1 MPSDAPNRRHVPVD
15 ATQRDD
21 VLSPL
26 VLNAKQ
32 AARALGI
39 SERLLWT
46 LMKAGEIPHVR
57 IAQRVV
63 FPVRKLEA
71 WLAERTEGGA
81 R

>member
-1 MPSDAPNRRHVPVD
+1 MPSKPGNLAPVPVD
-15 ATQRDD
+15 TVQRSD
-21 VLSPL
+21 VSPL
-26 VLNAKQ
+26 TLNAKQ
-32 AARALGI
+32 AARAIGI